1 LFDVTKNDRHDQGI
15 CCNAITPLREG

>member
-1 LFDVTKNDRHDQGI
+1 VTKNDRHDQGI